1 VVRHESD
8 IGTADDL
15 ERLESSLKRL
25 SSGPA
30 RVDTAM
36 IQQAGHM
43 YDGEE
48 AQIAETLAKWAAT
61 LVRR

>member
-25 SSGPA
+25 SPA